1 VHPILFYLPFG
12 VPIYGYGAM
21 LCLAVVLGR
30 FLALHLAAQAG
41 LDRGLVNRCCVWTL
55 AFALVGARLLYVATN
70 PEAFDTLL
78 DAFAW
83 WKGGAVAYGGFL
95 GGFLGTVVFCRRYG
109 LPILAW
115 ADCAVPALCLGLLLT
130 RIGCF
135 LGGCDFGRPSDAP
148 WAVRFPPGSPAFVQ
162 HVADGLLPP
171 TATGSL
177 PVHPTQLYESVAGLL
192 LLGLVLAV
200 RRRQPPP
207 GQAFAAFVAGYAIV
221 RYVIELARADP
232 DRGTVGPLSTSQF
245 IALAT
250 LLSAVALF
258 HATQRGRVPAPD
270 PAAKGTRRR

>member
-1 VHPILFYLPFG
+1 
-12 VPIYGYGAM
+12 
-21 LCLAVVLGR
+21 VV
-30 FLALHLAAQAG
+30 
-41 LDRGLVNRCCVWTL
+41 
-55 AFALVGARLLYVATN
+55 TN
-70 PEAFDTLL
+70 PGAFDTFL
-78 DAFAW
+78 DVFAW

-95 GGFLGTVVFCRRYG
+95 GGFLGTVVFCRRHG
-109 LPILAW
+109 LPILVW

-162 HVADGLLPP
+162 HVADRLLPP
-171 TATGSL
+171 TAAGSL
-177 PVHPTQLYESVAGLL
+177 PVHPTQLYESLAGLL
-192 LLGLVLAV
+192 LLGVVVAV
-200 RRRQPPP
+200 RRRQRRP

-258 HATQRGRVPAPD
+258 QATRRGALPAPD
-270 PAAKGTRRR
+270 PGPKGTRRR